1 MYAGKVEV
9 VIVLVDEAVA
19 SRFPDHQAGSE
30 LEESNLGSVS

>member
-19 SRFPDHQAGSE
+19 SLSPGHQVGSE